1 MQTFLAPLGEL
12 EEYHSIK
19 NACEKDAGVV
29 QIAGCMDSQKT
40 HLIYGLSQGK
50 KYRLILAANELKARE
65 IYEDY
70 RFFDPGVLY
79 YPAKDLIFFSADVH
93 GNFLVKER
101 MQVIRALLSGEP
113 LTVVTSID
121 G

>member
-1 MQTFLAPLGEL
+1 MQTFLAPSGEL

-19 NACEKDAGVV
+19 NACGKGCRRGAD
-29 QIAGCMDSQKT
+29 IAGCMDSQKT

-79 YPAKDLIFFSADVH
+79 YPAKDLSLSRPRDVH
-93 GNFLVKER
+93 GNLLVKER
-101 MQVIRALLSGEP
+101 MQVIRALLSPGSLSP
-113 LTVVTSID
+113 W
-121 G
+121 